1 MDQAMIE
8 QVRRFNR
15 TVTQRIGALDDA
27 FLARDRPLGQARLL
41 WEIRRDGSDVR
52 RLRSRL
58 DLDSGYLSRLLR
70 SLERDG
76 LIVVE
81 PSDADGRVRTA
92 HLTSEGRAEQAEL
105 DRRSDDAA
113 AALLKPLSARQRDR
127 LMAAMAEVERLLV
140 ASAVQIGGC
149 DPRRPEARCAVQ
161 AYLAELAQ
169 RFEEGFDPAR
179 GISATDE
186 EVSPPAGLF
195 LLATLHGEPVGCGV
209 LKFHHPASAHIKRMW
224 VAEAVRGLGLG
235 RRLLAELET
244 HAAAHGVRT
253 VQLETH
259 HALAEA
265 ISLYRTA
272 GYREVAAFNE
282 EPYARHWFEK
292 TIGALAGTC
301 LAGRV
306 LQPVP
311 VAGPP
316 RLVPRREVAVVGP
329 DPGRPV
335 DELADD
341 VGVTGVPV
349 GLGDHVH
356 QDLVQRDLAAPLP
369 PPRHVAGRVQGQR
382 GDRGV
387 RVRPR
392 PAIEPGDVAARLLG
406 GGPHVRVGLG
416 AFLQPWQRLVEGLAE
431 HLAEIPELHAGQVL
445 DQAEQVGAG
454 RHHRAAD
461 VVLGQPVELPQHRL
475 AGGLQVAAKVCLGIR
490 IGHARQSAKVL
501 PSGTSGADDDDMAE
515 VPTWARDALAGVFD
529 PCCQEKGISVIDMG
543 LVRSVEVQDGVARVE
558 LLLTSGWC
566 PFAATVLTQV
576 EDQIRRA
583 PGIRRADVSIV
594 WDEAWTTDRLSPRAR
609 SILRF
614 LPPPSAVPD
623 RDAYIAAHLKEQQ

>member
-92 HLTSEGRAEQAEL
+92 RLTSEGRAEQAEL
-105 DRRSDDAA
+105 DRLSDDAA
-113 AALLKPLSARQRDR
+113 AALLEPLSARQRDR
-127 LMAAMAEVERLLV
+127 LIAAMAEVERLLV
-140 ASAVQIGGC
+140 ASAVQIGVC
-149 DPRRPEARCAVQ
+149 DPRHPDARRAVH
-161 AYLAELAQ
+161 AYLVELSQ

-224 VAEAVRGLGLG
+224 VAAAVRGLGLG
-235 RRLLAELET
+235 RRLLADLEAQ
-244 HAAAHGVRT
+244 AAAHGVRT

-265 ISLYRTA
+265 ISLYRTS
-272 GYREVAAFNE
+272 GYREVTAFNE
-282 EPYARHWFEK
+282 EPYAHHWFEK
-292 TIGALAGTC
+292 TIGALPGTC
-301 LAGRV
+301 LARRV

-311 VAGPP
+311 VARPP
-316 RLVPRREVAVVGP
+316 RLVPGREVAVAGP
-329 DPGRPV
+329 YPGRPV

-356 QDLVQRDLAAPLP
+356 QDLVQCDLAAPLP
-369 PPRHVAGRVQGQR
+369 PPGHVAEFVQGQR
-382 GDRGV
+382 ADRGV

-392 PAIEPGDVAARLLG
+392 PAVQPDDVAARLLG

-416 AFLQPWQRLVEGLAE
+416 PFLQPRQRLAERLAE
-431 HLAEIPELHAGQVL
+431 HFAEIPELHAGQVL

-461 VVLGQPVELPQHRL
+461 VVLGQPVELPQHGL
-475 AGGLQVAAKVCLGIR
+475 AGRLQVAAKVSLGIR
-490 IGHARQSAKVL
+490 IGHVRQSA
-501 PSGTSGADDDDMAE
+501 
-515 VPTWARDALAGVFD
+515 
-529 PCCQEKGISVIDMG
+529 IS
-543 LVRSVEVQDGVARVE
+543 RHQASRAAVARV
-558 LLLTSGWC
+558 
-566 PFAATVLTQV
+566 
-576 EDQIRRA
+576 
-583 PGIRRADVSIV
+583 VS
-594 WDEAWTTDRLSPRAR
+594 
-609 SILRF
+609 
-614 LPPPSAVPD
+614 
-623 RDAYIAAHLKEQQ
+623 